1 MPQTGVKL
9 KGYIMSYDLYHL
21 NMESLQ
27 EMYAFKF
34 YKVYHTFPRGDKLQT
49 NKQALI
55 WQIKLLSRK
64 ETLNEP
70 VRP

>member
-1 MPQTGVKL
+1 
-9 KGYIMSYDLYHL
+9 MSYDLYHL
-21 NMESLQ
+21 NMDSLQ

-34 YKVYHTFPRGDKLQT
+34 YKVYHTFPKGGKLQT

-64 ETLNEP
+64 ETHNEP

>member
-1 MPQTGVKL
+1 
-9 KGYIMSYDLYHL
+9 MSYDLQYL

-34 YKVYHTFPRGDKLQT
+34 YKVYHTFPKAGKMQT

-55 WQIKLLSRK
+55 WQIKLLNLK
-64 ETLNEP
+64 ERQNESA
-70 VRP
+70 

>member
-1 MPQTGVKL
+1 MPQTGANKQG
-9 KGYIMSYDLYHL
+9 KIMSYDLYHL
-21 NMESLQ
+21 NMDSLQ

-34 YKVYHTFPRGDKLQT
+34 YKVYHTFPKGDKLQT

-64 ETLNEP
+64 ETLK
-70 VRP
+70 

>member
-1 MPQTGVKL
+1 
-9 KGYIMSYDLYHL
+9 MSYDLQYL

-34 YKVYHTFPRGDKLQT
+34 YKVYHTFPKAGKMQT

-55 WQIKLLSRK
+55 WQIKLLSLK
-64 ETLNEP
+64 ERQNE
-70 VRP
+70 